1 MKLCDGQK
9 GRWWENWVWKTG
21 GKMGGKWGENEG
33 VAVSTHADSLASSA
47 PSLAKVNGNCNVNT
61 AAHEAQM
68 K

>member
-1 MKLCDGQK
+1 VTAK
-9 GRWWENWVWKTG
+9 GGGG
-21 GKMGGKWGENEG
+21 GKIGSGKWVENEG

>member
-1 MKLCDGQK
+1 VGKFGL
-9 GRWWENWVWKTG
+9 ENG
-21 GKMGGKWGENEG
+21 GGKWVENRGENEG

>member
-1 MKLCDGQK
+1 VTAK
-9 GRWWENWVWKTG
+9 GGGG
-21 GKMGGKWGENEG
+21 GKIGSGKWGENGWKMGENEG